1 MKNSLRIV
9 LTFFAFVAS
18 YFFIF
23 WLPFSLIPGARD
35 IAWLPQI
42 VSLVLAMI
50 ISAFLWKRTG
60 SMSNGLATSI
70 LMGGIIVGAIGFIGG
85 FIGPM
90 IFYPESNQG
99 PLLGIFFTG
108 PIGFIIGLIGGGLYW
123 LIKRKK
129 SLAG

>member
-1 MKNSLRIV
+1 
-9 LTFFAFVAS
+9 
-18 YFFIF
+18 
-23 WLPFSLIPGARD
+23 
-35 IAWLPQI
+35 
-42 VSLVLAMI
+42 
-50 ISAFLWKRTG
+50 
-60 SMSNGLATSI
+60 
-70 LMGGIIVGAIGFIGG
+70 VGAIGFIGG